1 MSERK
6 IYLAYGSNLNLKQM
20 AQRCPTAKILG
31 ATTLKD
37 YQLLF
42 KGAFGNAHA
51 TIEPSKGSEV
61 PVLLWGVTAEDEKR
75 LDRYEGY
82 PHYYVKETVKVKLGK
97 KTVEAMVYIMND
109 GYKFNPPSVYYY
121 ETIREGYK
129 DNNLP
134 LSKLENAYHYTA
146 GRMRM
151 EHGLKD

>member
-20 AQRCPTAKILG
+20 AQRCPTAKVLG